1 MCAQTLIK
9 ICGITNL
16 ADAQR
21 CADAGAD
28 ALGFIF
34 APYSKRYVT
43 PQQAKQIG
51 LTLGPSTGRVGV
63 YVESK
68 SDVILRQAEEARL
81 SAVQLHGDV
90 TPEVLQEV
98 SQWYPVLRVLTPAQV
113 AAQFDSQDLQNSQNI
128 QNSPD
133 MKITVLLDAPQAGGG
148 IPLDWRAV
156 RRQIDAK
163 ATNPASVTIFT
174 SHREDHAEGVESHVE
189 SSVESYPQSYPQVEQ
204 TTRQTEKADFW
215 LAGGLGAHNVA
226 EAMRILKPRGVDA
239 VSRLEARAGV
249 KDLRAVRDFVAAVR
263 AADADT

>member
-1 MCAQTLIK
+1 MQTKTLIK

-16 ADAQR
+16 ADAQK
-21 CADAGAD
+21 CADMGAD

-34 APYSKRYVT
+34 APHSKRYVT

-51 LTLGPSTGRVGV
+51 LALGPSTGRVGV
-63 YVESK
+63 YVESS

-90 TPEVLQEV
+90 TLEVLQEV
-98 SQWYPVLRVLTPAQV
+98 SQWYPVLRVLTPAQLSEQV
-113 AAQFDSQDLQNSQNI
+113 SARLDSQD
-128 QNSPD
+128 
-133 MKITVLLDAPQAGGG
+133 MRITVLLDAPQAGGG
-148 IPLDWRAV
+148 IPLDWCAI
-156 RRQIDAK
+156 RRQIDADT
-163 ATNPASVTIFT
+163 TNPTPHSVTDFT
-174 SHREDHAEGVESHVE
+174 SHGKNHATDHAEDPVEGYVE
-189 SSVESYPQSYPQVEQ
+189 GLVKSYPQSYPQDEQ
-204 TTRQTEKADFW
+204 MDKQIKKADFW

-239 VSRLEARAGV
+239 VSRLEARAGI